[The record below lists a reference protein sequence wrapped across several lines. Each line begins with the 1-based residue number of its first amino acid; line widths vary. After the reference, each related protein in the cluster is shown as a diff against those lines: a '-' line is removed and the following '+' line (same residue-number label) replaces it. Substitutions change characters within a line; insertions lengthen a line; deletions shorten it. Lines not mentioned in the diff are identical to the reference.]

1 MIPNCLRLDLPLKR
15 MQKPKQKTSS
25 SIPLHCN
32 VNGRHPAEKGQ
43 YLKIIA
49 SLIPLNLNVN
59 LYDNLWLR
67 AIFS

>member
-49 SLIPLNLNVN
+49 FVRTDGQTHP
-59 LYDNLWLR
+59 R
-67 AIFS
+67 QKAR